1 MPDIKIIILFL
12 SDINSLSSVRRISS
26 SLFEF
31 CRILRLLSR
40 IFAGYQVYYPRS
52 SLSEFCRI
60 SGSSS
65 GFCRIANFLSGFVDP
80 HFYLGRSNSDPL
92 LMLVE
97 YVRNNLSNIQ
107 FYFKLT
113 YLDNYRKKHMAT
125 VSGNIMLIAHA
136 ITGKCQTNIST
147 LSPPNNKDENQ
158 TNIVHK
164 FITH

>member
-12 SDINSLSSVRRISS
+12 SDIKFFIVSSPDFKFII
-26 SLFEF
+26 
-31 CRILRLLSR
+31 RILPY
-40 IFAGYQVYYPRS
+40 IKIIIPN
-52 SLSEFCRI
+52 FCRI
-60 SGSSS
+60 SSLLSTKFIIRILSDIRFFIRVLPDSKFFIRICGSS
-65 GFCRIANFLSGFVDP
+65 
-80 HFYLGRSNSDPL
+80 FYLGRSNSDPL

-125 VSGNIMLIAHA
+125 VSGNIMLIAYA